1 MKLTKKMKTLL
12 HLTAFATLIVAFS
25 FNLNASN
32 INLVPEEE
40 AYINDIPFSTEEVA
54 ADYLYNKALHETFQF
69 EGARTFVLDIENWGP
84 WEMSADPIY
93 AELTEDIPDEEGE
106 IGKRNIKLTRKEL
119 NLIK

>member
-1 MKLTKKMKTLL
+1 MKTQLQ
-12 HLTAFATLIVAFS
+12 LTAIASLILAFS

-69 EGARTFVLDIENWGP
+69 EEARTFVLDIENWGP
-84 WEMSADPIY
+84 WEMSTDPIY
-93 AELTEDIPDEEGE
+93 AELTEDIQDEEGE

>member
-1 MKLTKKMKTLL
+1 MKTLL
-12 HLTAFATLIVAFS
+12 QLTAFATLIVAIS

-106 IGKRNIKLTRKEL
+106 IGKRNIKLTKKEF